1 MARVSLDSSKISILQ
16 KNKPFRNSQ
25 TQKQSSPPTNYDI
38 IKYSVKF
45 NSPVEARARAR
56 QPQLSDEISGWKPV
70 GDKFSIFIWPF
81 NIQLRL
87 GIYKLVTG
95 NSDTLERCNEVGGF
109 ISAAPVKF
117 LIIYSS
123 CFASLFFIS
132 IFIIFFFFLS
142 FFLSSS
148 PPLPLFSPS
157 TRISF
162 PFEKME
168 KCCPEIQINTRTS
181 HRGERRRKRGPRQRD
196 DAKLKSNTIW
206 TFIVIN

>member
-148 PPLPLFSPS
+148 PPFLSSAHQQESHSPLRKWRNAAPRFKLILARH
-157 TRISF
+157 TEVRG
-162 PFEKME
+162 
-168 KCCPEIQINTRTS
+168 
-181 HRGERRRKRGPRQRD
+181 GEREARASVTMQN
-196 DAKLKSNTIW
+196 SNQIQSGHSLL
-206 TFIVIN
+206 